1 MSPHRHVKHCNLFEA
16 RNCDLDLPSH
26 TRLFRCT
33 DQLHSHRLLQLP
45 AAQHQGSLPQ
55 STWLALLT
63 MANSYA
69 DSSSFPFLHARL
81 NSSAFAPALLFQRGY
96 RGTL

>member
-1 MSPHRHVKHCNLFEA
+1 MSPRRPALHGNLFEA
-16 RNCDLDLPSH
+16 QNCDPSLPPH

-33 DQLHSHRLLQLP
+33 GQLHSHHLLQLP
-45 AAQHQGSLPQ
+45 AALRQGSLPR
-55 STWLALLT
+55 STWLALLIT
-63 MANSYA
+63 ANSYA